1 MSERLTVQVAV
12 APDEL
17 REWAGKHADSG
28 HAGVAHVLYEAA
40 TRYEKLIEVATA
52 PVGQRI
58 RTDFLTQA
66 EVLPCPEGWSWTVV
80 DYPAY
85 HRACQDGIPTLH
97 LEYGCDDD
105 VEFVYLVGRHDLATE
120 VAP

>member
-1 MSERLTVQVAV
+1 MTERLTVQVAV

-17 REWAGKHADSG
+17 REWAGKHA
-28 HAGVAHVLYEAA
+28 GVANVLFEAA

-52 PVGQRI
+52 PVGERI

-80 DYPAY
+80 EYPAY

-105 VEFVYLVGRHDLATE
+105 VEFVYLVGRHDLEPEAVTG
-120 VAP
+120 